1 MRGSHWRWTIL
12 DQPHLPCDSFLC
24 SKSEIEEQL
33 HAMQLIAL
41 QGERISLVSH
51 DSAAKQSKSARC
63 PALFANEPLAFLM
76 KRTKPQV
83 RKSPTSKQVRLR
95 ESEMK
100 ERC

>member
-1 MRGSHWRWTIL
+1 VRGSHWRWTIL

-51 DSAAKQSKSARC
+51 DSAAKQSNLQLSG
-63 PALFANEPLAFLM
+63 F
-76 KRTKPQV
+76 V
-83 RKSPTSKQVRLR
+83 RK
-95 ESEMK
+95 
-100 ERC
+100 